1 MAPLY
6 GNPDRHVAQD
16 VSTLAHNKS
25 PFAQTMRFH
34 NAGFRRTL
42 EPAPRHICRCRQCRG
57 RPPLGNVNG
66 RTAPRLSSYSRH
78 QISTGL
84 LASEALGSHSNS
96 SPLDAIYALPRPRFS
111 SAHRHMAHSDL
122 LVTDAIQHI
131 Q

>member
-1 MAPLY
+1 MAPDSRES
-6 GNPDRHVAQD
+6 DRHAAQD

-42 EPAPRHICRCRQCRG
+42 EPAPRHMPMAAMPR

-84 LASEALGSHSNS
+84 LASEALGSRSNS
-96 SPLDAIYALPRPRFS
+96 SPLDRIYALPLPRFS
-111 SAHRHMAHSDL
+111 SGHRHMAHSDL